1 MSIDLSE
8 IIERTVPVNQ
18 YINSLK
24 QSFRER
30 FLTRKQTYEPKQQA
44 INELKKSASKCVIVA
59 FSAEWCKDCAAN
71 IPVLALISEAMG
83 MGVRVFG
90 GLKKDPLSHTRK
102 WRIPPSPPEVE
113 TFHIDKIPTTIVMSR
128 EGMEI
133 GRIVENPKLAPTL
146 EQEICEII
154 KSQQ

>member
-83 MGVRVFG
+83 MGVSFRRFEERSFE
-90 GLKKDPLSHTRK
+90 PH
-102 WRIPPSPPEVE
+102 PEVE
-113 TFHIDKIPTTIVMSR
+113 NPAVTARSRNIPHR
-128 EGMEI
+128 Q
-133 GRIVENPKLAPTL
+133 NPNYDRH
-146 EQEICEII
+146 E
-154 KSQQ
+154 